1 MIIMD
6 VIKKAAEHWEY
17 VKSVI
22 EMHEQAD
29 MEVDLSVM
37 INTVGFHYK
46 TAMEHGY
53 KHGLEEGYKQGIE
66 AARKVNI
73 I

>member
-1 MIIMD
+1 MD
-6 VIKKAAEHWEY
+6 VKKMAEAHWEY

-29 MEVDLSVM
+29 VEMDVSVM

-46 TAMEHGY
+46 TAMIHGHKHGY
-53 KHGLEEGYKQGIE
+53 EEGYKQGVE
-66 AARKVNI
+66 AAKKGNSA
-73 I
+73 